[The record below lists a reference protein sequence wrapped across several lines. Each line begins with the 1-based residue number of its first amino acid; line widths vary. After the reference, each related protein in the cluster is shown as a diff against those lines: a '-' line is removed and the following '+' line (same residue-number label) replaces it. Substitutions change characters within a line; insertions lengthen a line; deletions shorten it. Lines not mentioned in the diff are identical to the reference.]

1 MKTFTLTVTE
11 HDAEVIGVALNEL
24 PRKMSEPVFAKL
36 QQQIGQQQRP
46 AAVAPPETPEPI
58 ICTD

>member
-36 QQQIGQQQRP
+36 QQQIGQQQQRVV
-46 AAVAPPETPEPI
+46 AVAPPEPPEPTPI
-58 ICTD
+58 D